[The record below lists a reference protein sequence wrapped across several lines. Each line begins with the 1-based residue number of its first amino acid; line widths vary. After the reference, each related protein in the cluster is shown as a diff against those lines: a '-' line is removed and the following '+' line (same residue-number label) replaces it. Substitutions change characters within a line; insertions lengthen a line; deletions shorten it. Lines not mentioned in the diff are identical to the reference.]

1 MKNES
6 LNPKK
11 EKRTERI
18 DVRLTKSEYDIIVAG
33 MEDSPYI
40 TKGAYLR
47 AKLLNSDA
55 PVVSKRRYSAI
66 LAAGRL
72 RDVVKEIAKDS
83 TTFTKIIQTKQNNL
97 KESDK
102 ALIAEIGRL
111 ALAIEEQ
118 LQHTEI

>member
-18 DVRLTKSEYDIIVAG
+18 DVRLTKSEYDAIVSG
-33 MEDSPYI
+33 MKDSIYT

-47 AKLLNSDA
+47 ARLLNDDA
-55 PVVSKRRYSAI
+55 LILSKRRYSAI
-66 LAAGRL
+66 LTAGKL
-72 RDVVKEIAKDS
+72 RDAVKGPPPPPAL
-83 TTFTKIIQTKQNNL
+83 FTKIIQTKQNNL

-102 ALIAEIGRL
+102 ALIAEIGKL